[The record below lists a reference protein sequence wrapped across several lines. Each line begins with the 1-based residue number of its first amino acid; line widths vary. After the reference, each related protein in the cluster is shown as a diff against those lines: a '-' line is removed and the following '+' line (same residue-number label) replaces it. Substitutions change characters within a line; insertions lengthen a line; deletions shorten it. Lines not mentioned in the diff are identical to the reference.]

1 MPVDFRKPAHI
12 LAVHGV
18 QTSENDDIQSEQ
30 QIRTLLTRSLADIHV
45 EKEFDVRSCPYEDLN
60 DNAVR
65 LYKTLAGALT
75 SGQPLAGKALKTFI
89 DLAGDVVIAAKNT
102 STAHQIRKGLRNK
115 ILESYRGGHQ
125 LVVVAHSLGTVYALD
140 VINELIRDKRYF
152 KGDDRQTWPVQGL
165 VTMGSPLGLGLDFA
179 GIKIFEM
186 RTISS
191 IADAQYSLF
200 PWHNYFNRLDPIVS
214 GSIFGS
220 PVVVDGARGPVEL
233 RYGAV
238 VQASNWLLQGHVV
251 GSGQQWLLAH
261 VEYWDNPTIGDRLVD
276 MLWG

>member
-1 MPVDFRKPAHI
+1 MPVDFRKPAHV

-18 QTSENDDIQSEQ
+18 QTSENSEIQSEQ
-30 QIRTLLTRSLADIHV
+30 QIRRLLVRSLADIHV
-45 EKEFDVRSCPYEDLN
+45 DREFDVRGYLYEDIN

-65 LYKTLAGALT
+65 FYKTLTGALT
-75 SGQPLAGKALKTFI
+75 SSQPLAGKALKTFI

-102 STAHQIRKGLRNK
+102 STAHRIRKGLRQA
-115 ILESYRGGHQ
+115 ILDSYRGGHQ

-140 VINELIRDKRYF
+140 VINALIRDGRYF
-152 KGDDRQTWPVQGL
+152 KGDDRRTWPVQGL
-165 VTMGSPLGLGLDFA
+165 VTLGSPLGLGLEFA
-179 GIKIFEM
+179 GVKIFEM
-186 RTISS
+186 RDIAS
-191 IADAQYSLF
+191 IADARYSLF

-214 GSIFGS
+214 GNIFGS
-220 PVVVDGARGPVEL
+220 PVAIEGASGPVEQ

-261 VEYWDNPTIGDRLVD
+261 VEYWDNPVIGDRLVD